1 MARRKWWTSKRLNL
15 RRQAHVN
22 AAPDRVFVAI
32 ADVRARPSW
41 MPELH
46 SVEAPDRPVTTGDRF
61 RGESRLLLHQ
71 FLGESVVLNAESPTH
86 LEEEVVIGARFRTSW
101 SIEPSGDGATIT
113 YDIRLDYPGGPLGR
127 IERALLG
134 WRLGAMQRRS
144 LERIAERLR
153 TETG

>member
-1 MARRKWWTSKRLNL
+1 MTRRKRWTSKRLNL
-15 RRQAHVN
+15 RREAHVN
-22 AAPDRVFVAI
+22 AAADRVFAAI

-46 SVEAPDRPVTTGDRF
+46 SVEAPDRPVRTGDRF

-101 SIEPSGDGATIT
+101 SIEAEGDGVTIT

-127 IERALLG
+127 VERWALRR
-134 WRLGAMQRRS
+134 RLMAMQRRS
-144 LERIAERLR
+144 LERIVERI
-153 TETG
+153 EAS